1 MIEPRLDV
9 PAELRE
15 LAEKAINQADQA
27 FGLFFASARN
37 STNATVAAPVAEF
50 SRLVLAFWEE
60 SLKTSFDYARKVA
73 LASSLRDSS
82 NLETELVKR
91 QIANAD
97 RHLRQMAQLSG
108 TKDQP

>member
-1 MIEPRLDV
+1 MIETRLDV

-15 LAEKAINQADQA
+15 LAEKAVDQAEQA
-27 FGLFFASARN
+27 FGLFFDSARK
-37 STNATVAAPVAEF
+37 STSATVAAPVAEF

-73 LASSLRDSS
+73 LASSLRQSA
-82 NLETELVKR
+82 NLQTELVKR
-91 QIANAD
+91 QIATAD
-97 RHLRQMAQLSG
+97 RHLREMAQLGG